1 MPYKAPGSGREG
13 SCVMLVAADGSIL
26 LQQRDDDVLPA
37 GIGRWTPPG
46 GGREPGE
53 DPRQT
58 ALREFEE
65 ETGVRL
71 ERLRFFETVTPEQV
85 PDLLP
90 RVLHVF
96 FADDR
101 VPREHIQ
108 VFEGLDFQYHHPRTF
123 ESLKMNPG
131 TRSLLERFLATDYY
145 RGTVSLLQTYK
156 AGVGVIALDRW
167 GRALLQLRDADLP
180 PDRYPN
186 AWSIPGGILEPGE
199 PPDSGALREFEEETV
214 ALLEDLKLFRLFR
227 KEPDFP
233 TSITDV
239 YHVYYA
245 DPDLDEAEIEV
256 NEGQAFKYWAPDELA
271 SLHMPIHARA
281 ILEQFFQSAHY
292 KRLFH

>member
-26 LQQRDDDVLPA
+26 LQQRDDDVPPA
-37 GIGRWTPPG
+37 GVGRWTPPG

-71 ERLRFFETVTPEQV
+71 QRLRFFQTVSPADVPE
-85 PDLLP
+85 LLP
-90 RVLHVF
+90 RILHIF
-96 FADDR
+96 FADDP
-101 VPREHIQ
+101 VPRDRIQ

-123 ESLKMNPG
+123 AELKMNPG
-131 TRSLLERFLATDYY
+131 TRALLARFLATDYY
-145 RGTVSLLQTYK
+145 RVTVSLLQPYK
-156 AGVGVIALDRW
+156 AGVGIISLDRW

-186 AWSIPGGILEPGE
+186 AWSIPGGVLEPGE
-199 PPDSGALREFEEETV
+199 PPDAGALREFEEETG
-214 ALLEDLKLFRLFR
+214 ALLQDLKLFRLFR
-227 KEPDFP
+227 KDPDFP

-245 DPDLDEAEIEV
+245 DPDLDEAKIEV
-256 NEGQAFKYWAPDELA
+256 NEGQAFKYWGPNELA
-271 SLHMPIHARA
+271 GLHMPVHART